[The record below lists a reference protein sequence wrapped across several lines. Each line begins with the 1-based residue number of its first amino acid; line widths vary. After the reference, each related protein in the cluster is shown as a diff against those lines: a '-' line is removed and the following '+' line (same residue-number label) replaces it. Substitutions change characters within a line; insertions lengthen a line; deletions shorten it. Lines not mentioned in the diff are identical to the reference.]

1 MSNDKKPGDTTART
15 TTAPGARA
23 AMILLVAIN
32 LFNYIDRQVLSAV
45 VPSIKETLLAHP
57 PHGGVM
63 GFLLDILSRC
73 LGGNPENAMVG
84 LLGMAFMVS
93 YMLFSPVLSAL
104 PVKRWLLIAGGI
116 AVWSIASGASG
127 LAMTFG
133 ALLLTRCFV
142 GVGEAAYGPLAPSIL
157 SDYYPVAKR
166 GQALSWFYLAIP
178 VGSALGY
185 VMGGAVI
192 SAGLSWHW
200 AFFLVL
206 PPGILLALICLFMRD
221 PAAALNPLKAAARAE
236 TKTPAPDKES
246 TWKLYKTFW
255 ANKSF
260 RLNTLAMTAMTFA
273 IGGIGFWMPTYFHE
287 YRHAGSLADVNLIFG
302 GILVV
307 AGLSAT
313 LLGGWL
319 ADKLR
324 LKLKGSY
331 FKVSGWAMVLAFPL
345 SLGMLYAPFPFA
357 WGFVFLTCFC
367 LFFNTGPSNTALAN
381 VIAPQFRASAF
392 ALNILVIHL
401 LGDVLSPVAIGAVT
415 DAAGNNMTFAFLI
428 VSVLVLVGGLIWLA
442 GAKHLDE
449 DTRVVS
455 EKHS

>member
-1 MSNDKKPGDTTART
+1 ML
-15 TTAPGARA
+15 
-23 AMILLVAIN
+23 LLVAIN
-32 LFNYIDRQVLSAV
+32 LFNYIDRQVLAAV
-45 VPSIKETLLAHP
+45 VPQIKETLLANP
-57 PHGGVM
+57 PHSGPI
-63 GFLLDILSRC
+63 GFLLSILARF

-84 LLGMAFMVS
+84 LLGTAFLAS
-93 YMLFSPVLSAL
+93 YVIFSPVFTRL
-104 PVKRWLLIAGGI
+104 PIKRWWVIAGGI
-116 AVWSIASGASG
+116 AIWSLASGASG

-157 SDYYPVAKR
+157 SDYYPVARR

-200 AFFLVL
+200 AFYLVM
-206 PPGILLALICLFMRD
+206 PPGIILALICLFMRD
-221 PAAALNPLKAAARAE
+221 PGAAAAKTAAKAVA
-236 TKTPAPDKES
+236 KTPAPKKES
-246 TWKLYKTFW
+246 TWQLYKKFW

-260 RLNTLAMTAMTFA
+260 RANTIAMTAMTFA

-287 YRHAGSLADVNLIFG
+287 YRNAGGLAQVNLIFG

-313 LLGGWL
+313 LLGGYM
-319 ADKLR
+319 ADKMR
-324 LKLKGSY
+324 LKIKGSY
-331 FKVSGWAMVLAFPL
+331 FKVSGWAMILAFPMT
-345 SLGMLYAPFPFA
+345 LGMLYAPFPLA
-357 WGFVFLTCFC
+357 WVFVFATCFC

-392 ALNILVIHL
+392 ALNILVIHI
-401 LGDVLSPVAIGAVT
+401 LGDVLSPVAIGAIT
-415 DAAGNNMTFAFLI
+415 DAAGNNMTLAFLV
-428 VSVLVLVGGLIWLA
+428 VSVLVLFGGLVWLFA
-442 GAKHLDE
+442 AKHLDE
-449 DTRVVS
+449 DTQRIS
-455 EKHS
+455 EEHD

>member
-1 MSNDKKPGDTTART
+1 MSDDKTPGKPGQASV
-15 TTAPGARA
+15 APGAKA

-45 VPSIKETLLAHP
+45 VPQIKETLLANP
-57 PHGGVM
+57 PHSGAM
-63 GFLLDILSRC
+63 GILLSLLSRL

-93 YMLFSPVLSAL
+93 YMLFSPALSAL
-104 PVKRWLLIAGGI
+104 PIKRWWLIAGGI
-116 AVWSIASGASG
+116 TIWSLASGASG

-157 SDYYPVAKR
+157 SDYYPVARR

-185 VMGGAVI
+185 IMGGAVI

-200 AFFLVL
+200 AFYLVL
-206 PPGILLALICLFMRD
+206 PPGLALALICLFMRD
-221 PAAALNPLKAAARAE
+221 PAAAAASKSKSE
-236 TKTPAPDKES
+236 SKTPAKKADS
-246 TWKLYKTFW
+246 TWQLYKKFW

-260 RLNTLAMTAMTFA
+260 RYNTIAMTAMTFA

-287 YRHAGSLADVNLIFG
+287 YRNAGSLGQVNLIFG

-307 AGLSAT
+307 SGLSAT
-313 LLGGWL
+313 LLGGYL

-331 FKVSGWAMVLAFPL
+331 FKVSGWAMILAFPL
-345 SLGMLYAPFPFA
+345 TLGMLYAPFPFA
-357 WGFVFLTCFC
+357 WVFVFLTCFC

-392 ALNILVIHL
+392 ALNILIIHL
-401 LGDVLSPVAIGAVT
+401 LGDVLSPVAIGAIT
-415 DAAGNNMTFAFLI
+415 DAAGNNMTLAFLV
-428 VSVLVLVGGLIWLA
+428 VSVLVLFGGLVWLF
-442 GAKHLDE
+442 GAKHLDD
-449 DTRVVS
+449 DTRVIS
-455 EKHS
+455 EEHN